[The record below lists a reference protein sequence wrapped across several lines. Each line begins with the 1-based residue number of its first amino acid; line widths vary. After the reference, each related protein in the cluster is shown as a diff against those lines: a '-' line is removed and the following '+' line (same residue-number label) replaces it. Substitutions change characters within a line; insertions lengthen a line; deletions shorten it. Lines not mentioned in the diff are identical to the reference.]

1 MPAVNRGEV
10 NLKTTMYRLSCDIP
24 DSYRALVT
32 EVLEV
37 LQANRCL
44 KSYSFEGADMQL
56 EWEEDGFERAF
67 AEFKANPYA
76 PFSGKRP
83 SGSAGSYFA
92 FLTVLRHDDKTA
104 VVDQYLGSVVE
115 HTYCVAREASPRALQ
130 RSLA

>member
-1 MPAVNRGEV
+1 
-10 NLKTTMYRLSCDIP
+10 MYRLSCDIP

-92 FLTVLRHDDKTA
+92 FLTVIRHDDKAAMVDEYLGA
-104 VVDQYLGSVVE
+104 VVE
-115 HTYCVAREASPRALQ
+115 RAYCAGRTMPLHKLE

>member
-1 MPAVNRGEV
+1 MPAVTPGEV
-10 NLKTTMYRLSCDIP
+10 DLKTTMYRLSCDTP
-24 DSYRALVT
+24 DTYRALVT

-37 LQANRCL
+37 LQADRCL

-56 EWEEDGFERAF
+56 EWEEGGFERAF

-92 FLTVLRHDDKTA
+92 FLTVLRRDDKAAIVDEYLGA
-104 VVDQYLGSVVE
+104 VVE
-115 HTYCVAREASPRALQ
+115 RAYCVDRAVPARALQ

>member
-1 MPAVNRGEV
+1 
-10 NLKTTMYRLSCDIP
+10 MYRLSCDIP

-56 EWEEDGFERAF
+56 DWEEGGFERAF
-67 AEFKANPYA
+67 EEFKANPYA

-92 FLTVLRHDDKTA
+92 FLTVLRHDDKAAVIDEYLGA
-104 VVDQYLGSVVE
+104 VVERAYGAGRAVSS
-115 HTYCVAREASPRALQ
+115 RELE